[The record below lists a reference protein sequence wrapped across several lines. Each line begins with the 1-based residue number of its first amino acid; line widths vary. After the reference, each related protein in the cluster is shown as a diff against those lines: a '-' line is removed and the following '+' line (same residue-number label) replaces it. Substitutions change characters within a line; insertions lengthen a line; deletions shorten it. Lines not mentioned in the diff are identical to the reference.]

1 MSQSRR
7 YFKGGD
13 ELTKKRTITE
23 LERLRDTVR
32 DDFRLGFIKPR
43 IAYKLL
49 KSYDKKIEEVR
60 RGRIKE
66 D

>member
-1 MSQSRR
+1 MLKNSLRP

-13 ELTKKRTITE
+13 EVTKKRTITE

-32 DDFRLGFIKPR
+32 DDFRLGFVKPK
-43 IAYKLL
+43 IAHKLL

-60 RGRIKE
+60 SGKA
-66 D
+66 